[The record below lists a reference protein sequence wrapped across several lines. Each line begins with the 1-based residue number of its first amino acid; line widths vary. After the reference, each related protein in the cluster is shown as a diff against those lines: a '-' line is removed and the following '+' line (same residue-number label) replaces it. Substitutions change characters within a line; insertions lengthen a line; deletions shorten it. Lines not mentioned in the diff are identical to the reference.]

1 MARQDRSKNRMKQM
15 KKEGKGVHEKNAN
28 LAKSMEEKAFNKLM
42 KI

>member
-28 LAKSMEEKAFNKLM
+28 LA
-42 KI
+42 